1 MISINAPAASFKQQK
16 QQMLRFSCNGR
27 WITIQKVRAS
37 ESLNNYWRVLN
48 MHIFDEI
55 GRTLGDDI
63 QRDVNNVSDGFA
75 TILLLWI

>member
-1 MISINAPAASFKQQK
+1 
-16 QQMLRFSCNGR
+16 
-27 WITIQKVRAS
+27 
-37 ESLNNYWRVLN
+37 